1 MNYDPFSKL
10 QQFVEALS
18 QRGIVT
24 DLQTNDSEEKPS
36 HLVDAQ
42 GRAAIGRITVWA
54 SDEWEFET
62 ISMESEETTFT
73 KYLNQPE
80 DLELSETLAIWES
93 HMQT

>member
-10 QQFVEALS
+10 EQFVDALF
-18 QRGIVT
+18 QRGIVI
-24 DLQTNDSEEKPS
+24 DLQINDSEEKPS
-36 HLVDAQ
+36 CLVDAQ
-42 GRAAIGRITVWA
+42 GKATIGRITVWS

-62 ISMESEETTFT
+62 ISIESEETTFT

-80 DLELSETLAIWES
+80 DLVLSETMAIWES